1 MDGTEI
7 TYAGAKDWVDI
18 MKNRSKLRMHEL
30 IERLGLRAK
39 WSSNKR
45 GKTNFESPLVRELV
59 ADMSEVVA
67 TLPKESDELVRFL
80 AEPGSLKEQVED
92 LLQKHG
98 ASIWGRVGDRDHLIS
113 AGEPDVEAYLYPRDL
128 YFENE
133 EDRELIRVL
142 LHWWIGL
149 KACNVILARERL
161 DRERKKKEENR
172 KARFEHE
179 NPHEATPPT
188 FVALAPTRHVQ
199 VFQLDAST
207 SRGSPISPSM
217 LTPPESSESPI
228 VPARAM
234 TNGDNGSF
242 AAVNPANAPGHSIVE
257 SVWNRLSS
265 GSANGVASHAS
276 SRAAIHVHPHQ
287 GPQAAITASPQPAAR
302 QLGSELASLV
312 ANFPSQ
318 DRANGWGASASAI
331 TPQPSLEELPRHN
344 RGLDTDTLR
353 ALRAYIYYE
362 GAEAHSVDEDALLQ
376 RLEAAWRDHV
386 RTDQHRIMQDPALFI
401 ARERA
406 FMTWIELKRHLADL
420 DRADKRW
427 RNEGSSAP
435 EIERRIAQHRTL
447 MGATQQLILNW
458 QDIGPGVDKDEL
470 LRQAFVVLAGEKY
483 AVEMQWKSVEFSGTV
498 SWLSEHLESFRED
511 EKREGDGLYYLGRV

>member
-1 MDGTEI
+1 M
-7 TYAGAKDWVDI
+7 
-18 MKNRSKLRMHEL
+18 
-30 IERLGLRAK
+30 
-39 WSSNKR
+39 
-45 GKTNFESPLVRELV
+45 
-59 ADMSEVVA
+59 
-67 TLPKESDELVRFL
+67 
-80 AEPGSLKEQVED
+80 
-92 LLQKHG
+92 
-98 ASIWGRVGDRDHLIS
+98 
-113 AGEPDVEAYLYPRDL
+113 
-128 YFENE
+128 
-133 EDRELIRVL
+133 L

-188 FVALAPTRHVQ
+188 FVALAPSTAAPLPTLNTSMNASAMAPAEAARHVQ

-234 TNGDNGSF
+234 ANGDNGSF
-242 AAVNPANAPGHSIVE
+242 AAVNAANAPGHSIVE
-257 SVWNRLSS
+257 GVWNRLSS
-265 GSANGVASHAS
+265 GSANGVASQSAPGGGAAALPGVNIATQPPISAS

-420 DRADKRW
+420 DRADKR
-427 RNEGSSAP
+427 RFFP
-435 EIERRIAQHRTL
+435 HFFFYL
-447 MGATQQLILNW
+447 Y
-458 QDIGPGVDKDEL
+458 P
-470 LRQAFVVLAGEKY
+470 LA
-483 AVEMQWKSVEFSGTV
+483 SP
-498 SWLSEHLESFRED
+498 
-511 EKREGDGLYYLGRV
+511 